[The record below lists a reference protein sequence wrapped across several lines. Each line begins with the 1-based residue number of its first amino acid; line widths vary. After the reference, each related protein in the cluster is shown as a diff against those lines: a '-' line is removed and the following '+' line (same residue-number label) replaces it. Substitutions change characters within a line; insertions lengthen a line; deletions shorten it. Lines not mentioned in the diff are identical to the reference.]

1 MTSQS
6 IVSYGRA
13 YQPGPADDAATAG
26 GVGADVTSTAGV
38 AFTLIQTLRAIYTQ
52 SIQTLRFIH
61 ILTVHPLTP
70 VFKPSTQLLRCPCPT
85 SSEECSPHRSSR
97 ADSGKDRCHCTCGW
111 NAWVFEKKVF
121 KLDKKVQT
129 LMEYPVCRHRV
140 FMVSNL
146 SSRGVNESK
155 RELCACVTRIRLL

>member
-1 MTSQS
+1 MKTIS
-6 IVSYGRA
+6 IVSYGRV
-13 YQPGPADDAATAG
+13 YQPGPADDAAAG
-26 GVGADVTSTAGV
+26 GGTGADVTSTAGV
-38 AFTLIQTLRAIYTQ
+38 AFTLIQTLRSIY
-52 SIQTLRFIH
+52 
-61 ILTVHPLTP
+61 ILTIHPLTP

-129 LMEYPVCRHRV
+129 LMEYPVCRHMV
-140 FMVSNL
+140 FWVSNL
-146 SSRGVNESK
+146 SSRGEWTSPKESYPSPSQT
-155 RELCACVTRIRLL
+155 CCSQNN